1 LGVRDISNNLKL
13 MRAEILKGTELS
25 EPHFAANV
33 ETGLKPLLAGFR
45 IVEVPVSWI
54 NRTAEMGRSSFRLA
68 HLAPNYFAALLRI
81 VRETYQ
87 SRRLFTRALRRSRR
101 VPGAMRSHD

>member
-1 LGVRDISNNLKL
+1 

-54 NRTAEMGRSSFRLA
+54 NRTAEMGQSSFRLVQ
-68 HLAPNYFAALLRI
+68 LAPNYFSALLRI
-81 VRETYQ
+81 VRDAYR
-87 SRRLFTRALRRSRR
+87 SRRPSARALRRSRAAA
-101 VPGAMRSHD
+101 GSMRSHD